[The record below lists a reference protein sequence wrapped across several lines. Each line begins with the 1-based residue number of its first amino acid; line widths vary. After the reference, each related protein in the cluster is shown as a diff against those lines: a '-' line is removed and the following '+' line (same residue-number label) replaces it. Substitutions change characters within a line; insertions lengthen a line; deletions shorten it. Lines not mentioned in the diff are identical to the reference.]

1 MMSKVTRTRSF
12 FWSLLFVATFPNV
25 LEWTSGSTRQSLS
38 LVSAMAAAQS
48 GRRATA
54 VASSARTA
62 ETRTKDC
69 VIVGGGP
76 VGLAAARTLAQ
87 SPHYYKV
94 TVLEQTA
101 AGRSSVRQYDPTRS
115 YLYNIN
121 RRGLTWFNLPGNEYA
136 LHQLEERGYAP
147 TEGEASVICR
157 IPADP
162 KAPILPPKAIQVA
175 NVASVSGRKNNST
188 AAATTATFGGS
199 YWIPRHETVDLL
211 MLACE
216 EQNDSNN
223 QTTLASAGGGGAG
236 GSITILPN
244 KMVKSL
250 VASHDN
256 DNDNDGLLTVQCTD
270 GTSVTASLVVAAD
283 GIDSTVRS
291 ILAGNINEPAADRG
305 SSGVGWLQSKAR
317 SFRTK
322 KYRSPA
328 TGLRVKALQFP
339 PNFTL
344 TNVTGEIIPT
354 RPDCF
359 YSFRGAHTGSRNY
372 VNIGML
378 PLKRVGV
385 TRPGNLIAPYDHE
398 LWRCQN
404 GSEVKAW
411 IEKCFPR
418 VNWNDMIPDANEW
431 ERFAKA
437 KATVFPYC
445 QYSPGSA
452 VTAPGGTTG
461 VVLVGDACTYLRCIL
476 LGQSRTVLYFLLT
489 SIVSISNDQATPFL
503 PISDKASMRD
513 CWTWLPWTTRS
524 AAGLTATTTTTRNER
539 L

>member
-1 MMSKVTRTRSF
+1 MFSGNHQGTTMMSKVTRTRSF

-25 LEWTSGSTRQSLS
+25 LEWASCTRQSLS
-38 LVSAMAAAQS
+38 LVMAVAQP
-48 GRRATA
+48 GRRAG
-54 VASSARTA
+54 VGSSARTA

-87 SPHYYKV
+87 SPHHYKV

-147 TEGEASVICR
+147 TDGGASGLCR

-162 KAPILPPKAIQVA
+162 EAPILPPKAIQVA
-175 NVASVSGRKNNST
+175 NVVSVSRRKNST
-188 AAATTATFGGS
+188 AATTATFGGS

-211 MLACE
+211 VLACE

-223 QTTLASAGGGGAG
+223 QTTLASAAGGGTGGVLVRTG

-250 VASHDN
+250 VVSNDN
-256 DNDNDGLLTVQCTD
+256 DSDNDGLLTVQCTD

-291 ILAGNINEPAADRG
+291 ILAGNNNEPAADSG
-305 SSGVGWLQSKAR
+305 SSSSGWLQSKAR

-328 TGLRVKALQFP
+328 TGLLIKALQFP

-372 VNIGML
+372 INIGML

-385 TRPGNLIAPYDHE
+385 TRPGNLIAPHDHE

-445 QYSPGSA
+445 QYSPGSS

-461 VVLVGDACTYLRCIL
+461 VVLVGDACTYCD
-476 LGQSRTVLYFLLT
+476 VF
-489 SIVSISNDQATPFL
+489 
-503 PISDKASMRD
+503 
-513 CWTWLPWTTRS
+513 C
-524 AAGLTATTTTTRNER
+524 
-539 L
+539 